1 MVSLVNSFKVF
12 WKQLG
17 SFVLRGINHSY
28 NIGELSVSQQEGIIT
43 LIPKEDKSDCCLP
56 IIGQYVF

>member
-1 MVSLVNSFKVF
+1 MKNNRSPGVDDFSCEFFKVF

-28 NIGELSVSQQEGIIT
+28 NINNKKV
-43 LIPKEDKSDCCLP
+43 
-56 IIGQYVF
+56 